1 MSHQS
6 RFPINEPF
14 YKVRQIKDFK
24 DLIDQSEKLFSER
37 PAYKLKNKDGVY
49 YEVTYKNFRHAIYYL
64 ANTLISEGFSRQH
77 IAVVGANSYNWSV
90 TYLAVTCSNN
100 VIVPVDKELTI
111 DNNVISFPLI
121 WFFSN

>member
-14 YKVRQIKDFK
+14 YEVRQIKDFK
-24 DLIDQSEKLFSER
+24 DLIDQSENLFSER

-64 ANTLISEGFSRQH
+64 ANILYSMSKSIDILQ
-77 IAVVGANSYNWSV
+77 
-90 TYLAVTCSNN
+90 
-100 VIVPVDKELTI
+100 LTI
-111 DNNVISFPLI
+111 FLPDFDKLMQELSLE
-121 WFFSN
+121 